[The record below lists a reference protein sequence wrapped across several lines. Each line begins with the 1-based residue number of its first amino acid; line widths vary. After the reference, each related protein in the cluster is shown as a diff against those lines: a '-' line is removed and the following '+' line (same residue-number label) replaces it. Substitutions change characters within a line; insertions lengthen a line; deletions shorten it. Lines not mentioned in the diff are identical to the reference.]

1 MCWGDRNRSVL
12 VRVPLGWAGKTDM
25 CRQANPKETASK
37 YDTHQKQTVEM
48 RSPDA
53 SANVYLLMAALAV
66 ACRYGFSLKDG
77 VKVANATYVNVNIH
91 KKENAKLLSTLA
103 TLPDSCAASAD
114 VLAKQRAVY
123 EEKGVFSKAMIDGI
137 AAELKA
143 FNDRT
148 LRAKVTKNAKAMAEL
163 VKTYFHCG

>member
-1 MCWGDRNRSVL
+1 MDRNRSVL

-25 CRQANPKETASK
+25 CKRANPKEKASG

-53 SANVYLLMAALAV
+53 SANVYLLMAALCV

-91 KKENAKLLSTLA
+91 KKENAKLLATLA

-114 VLAKQRAVY
+114 LLLEQRAIY

-143 FNDRT
+143 LSTALLKMRKN
-148 LRAKVTKNAKAMAEL
+148 LQTKTEKL
-163 VKTYFHCG
+163 KKL